1 MLMGIFNF
9 TFAQSGQKWSAGGNN
24 SSFGDVLGTNNAEP
38 LQFITNGQKAGSFS
52 VNGIFKINNLS
63 GSGSRLIFT
72 DSTGNLFPF
81 SMGSASQVLYGN
93 GVWGNLPPD
102 NDPWQRSGP
111 NIFFLSGNVGIGIT
125 NPAYVLDVNGDGH
138 FSNNLF
144 VGGAV
149 LISQKVQALASIK
162 TDTVHAMTAQTYFS
176 APVKLAAQFEVV
188 GSSIFSGN
196 IIGQGSINVL
206 GNSSVNG
213 HLSAGS
219 ISTTALDL
227 YQALTFNGGQAKMSF
242 APANS
247 GFGNVNILSFAAS
260 GILNPDPP
268 CLNPIPNTWITQFQ
282 DNIQIQSTHNNSNTI
297 LSIGYDGSNH
307 YLDGAGTNNSGNGR
321 PAFLVNY
328 YCGEDVLICT
338 NPTNGGGAN
347 GKGGVVSMGMNTEI
361 GIPARDLTTALNVKA
376 NGANALAVQ
385 DVGNNNIFN
394 ISGNG
399 QTSVNANIGS
409 SAQVFSVNNQSS
421 ILFHTDN
428 NGSTFLYDRDAAN
441 LLNPTLSLTHSNGST
456 LNFLANGV
464 GDMASSVNLRPH
476 FASGDFTVF
485 EGVPGTGQMR
495 FQILSSVSGG
505 PATATIRSTDPNLI
519 NTAFQITNN
528 SSSSGTGTD
537 ATNFKV
543 LNNGA
548 TYIGGHNPIGNHAD
562 ALLAVYG
569 KVLATS
575 LYVNVSNAVWSD
587 YVFDKTYKL
596 MSLKEVEIYYLKHH
610 HLNGVPSAKEM
621 EMNGSN
627 VVETEAILL
636 KKIEEN
642 MLYMVEINKKLEAQ
656 DKIIRHLQRKLAKY
670 TK

>member
-24 SSFGDVLGTNNAEP
+24 SSPTDVLGTNNAEP
-38 LQFITNGQKAGSFS
+38 LQFITNAQKAGSFS
-52 VNGIFKINNLS
+52 VNGILKINNLS
-63 GSGSRLIFT
+63 GSGSRLVFA
-72 DSTGNLFPF
+72 DSSGNLFPF
-81 SMGSASQVLYGN
+81 SMGSPAQVLYGN

-111 NIFFLSGNVGIGIT
+111 NIFFLGGNVGIGIT
-125 NPAYVLDVNGDGH
+125 NPAYALEVNGDGH

-188 GSSIFSGN
+188 GSSIFAGN
-196 IIGQGSINVL
+196 ITGQGSINVL

-227 YQALTFNGGQAKMSF
+227 NQSLTFNGGQAKMSF

-297 LSIGYDGSNH
+297 LSIGYDGLNH
-307 YLDGAGTNNSGNGR
+307 VLDGAGTNNSGNGR
-321 PAFLVNY
+321 PAFLFNW

-376 NGANALAVQ
+376 NGANAIAVQ
-385 DVGNNNIFN
+385 DLNNNPVF
-394 ISGNG
+394 SMSSNG
-399 QTSVNANIGS
+399 TTLLALTGANANTGPKVIIG
-409 SAQVFSVNNQSS
+409 AKKPVTGIHDNSV
-421 ILFHTDN
+421 L
-428 NGSTFLYDRDAAN
+428 
-441 LLNPTLSLTHSNGST
+441 
-456 LNFLANGV
+456 
-464 GDMASSVNLRPH
+464 
-476 FASGDFTVF
+476 TVF
-485 EGVPGTGQMR
+485 GDITT
-495 FQILSSVSGG
+495 
-505 PATATIRSTDPNLI
+505 TAIYVTDP
-519 NTAFQITNN
+519 
-528 SSSSGTGTD
+528 
-537 ATNFKV
+537 
-543 LNNGA
+543 
-548 TYIGGHNPIGNHAD
+548 
-562 ALLAVYG
+562 AL
-569 KVLATS
+569 K
-575 LYVNVSNAVWSD
+575 WHD
-587 YVFDKTYKL
+587 YVFYPDYKL
-596 MSLKEVEIYYLKHH
+596 MSLKELEFYYVRHH
-610 HLNGVPSAKEM
+610 HLPEVPTTEEIQSNGNNLA
-621 EMNGSN
+621 
-627 VVETEAILL
+627 ETDGILL

-642 MLYMVEINKKLEAQ
+642 VLYIVDLNKKIEELQMQNEEL
-656 DKIIRHLQRKLAKY
+656 KLIISSIITNNKK
-670 TK
+670 